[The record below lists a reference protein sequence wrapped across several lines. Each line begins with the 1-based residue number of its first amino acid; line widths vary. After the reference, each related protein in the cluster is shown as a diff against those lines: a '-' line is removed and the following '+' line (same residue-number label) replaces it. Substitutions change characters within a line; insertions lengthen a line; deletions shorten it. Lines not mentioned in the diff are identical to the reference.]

1 MLKQLSH
8 NAAIYGP
15 QQHKSFAG
23 ALDAFLRQECPQV
36 GGQLSRQVLVQSL
49 VEMVARFF
57 PETSHL
63 KPGQIT
69 WTTIHK
75 DTRSSYGRKISES
88 PLTNVVLDLVLPG
101 DVKDRA
107 EGKKLR
113 EIKRDAAARLFQQSF
128 AQNGC
133 MTLAEVAILLKISAQ
148 SVSNYAREWEQLHG
162 KVLPRRGTI
171 HDMGPTLTHKKQI
184 VRKLFLEGKSVEQ
197 VQRETD
203 HSPEAIHRYIQAF
216 KQVLLCKRKRLNPTE
231 TAFAVKMSPR
241 LVQEYL
247 NLIDEYGDENPYLKA
262 LLQEDQLST
271 KNN

>member
-1 MLKQLSH
+1 MLKRLSQ
-8 NAAIYGP
+8 NAATYGP

-36 GGQLSRQVLVQSL
+36 GGKLSRQVLVQSL
-49 VEMVARFF
+49 VEMVGRFY

-75 DTRSSYGRKISES
+75 DTQASYGRKIADS
-88 PLTNVVLDLVLPG
+88 PLTSVVLDLVLPG
-101 DVKDRA
+101 DVQDRA

-113 EIKRDAAARLFQQSF
+113 EIKRDAAARLFQQAF
-128 AQNGC
+128 AQEGC
-133 MTLAEVAILLKISAQ
+133 MTLAEVAILLKVSAP
-148 SVSNYAREWEQLHG
+148 SVSHYAREWEQLHG

-171 HDMGPTLTHKKQI
+171 HDMGPTLTHKKEI

-216 KQVLLCKRKRLNPTE
+216 KQVLLCKRKQLNPNE
-231 TAFAVKMSPR
+231 TAFAIKMSPR

-247 NLIDEYGDENPYLKA
+247 NLIAAYGDENPYLKA
-262 LLQEDQLST
+262 LLQEDQRSAR
-271 KNN
+271 NN